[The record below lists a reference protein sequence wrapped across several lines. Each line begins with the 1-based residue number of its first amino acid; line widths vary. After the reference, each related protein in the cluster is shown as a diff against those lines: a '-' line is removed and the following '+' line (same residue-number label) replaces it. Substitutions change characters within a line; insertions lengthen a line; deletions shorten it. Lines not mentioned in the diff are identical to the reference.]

1 MSTAISV
8 PAIQRVKGWMSSDK
22 MVELVAVL
30 ISFTSGMGVAAY
42 YVGYNVV
49 DSFVVGL
56 FAVIGA
62 ETIFQLLKD
71 KLKTYKEVKGF
82 DQLGDSFL
90 SQADL
95 DAEEEHLLQEE

>member
-71 KLKTYKEVKGF
+71 KLKTYKEYKHMIPEVFIDEG
-82 DQLGDSFL
+82 LWE
-90 SQADL
+90 L
-95 DAEEEHLLQEE
+95 DEEEGDG